1 MGIMIAIIMI
11 SSIGLGFIL
20 MRGLYYSNLE
30 LQRMRDKQLYLEL
43 LRMLR
48 TESKEVIED
57 IILQRITDINN
68 GISPEEK
75 VN

>member
-1 MGIMIAIIMI
+1 M
-11 SSIGLGFIL
+11 GLGFIL

-48 TESKEVIED
+48 TENKEAIED